1 MCSNLVIGYF
11 FHLIHAADFNV
22 DKKVVDQKRIIKS
35 NNKMKENIRNIN
47 YEKNSFKNSNDFEIG
62 FVSIISFLLV
72 PRLFKQNFTSTF
84 RFAVSHSA
92 FSFFL
97 FLLC

>member
-1 MCSNLVIGYF
+1 MCSSLVIGNF
-11 FHLIHAADFNV
+11 FHLIHAAYFNV
-22 DKKVVDQKRIIKS
+22 NKKVVDQRRVIKR

-47 YEKNSFKNSNDFEIG
+47 YEKNPFKNSNDLKLG
-62 FVSIISFLLV
+62 FVSIISFFLD

-84 RFAVSHSA
+84 RFVVSHSA